1 MQFKL
6 FNIKNFLVICICFI
20 CSSILISQTPAK
32 KQKEAI
38 GIKNATLHIGNGKI
52 IEKGFV
58 GFIDGKINFIGAISD
73 ANIPT
78 YSKIIDAENKHIYPG
93 LIAVNT
99 NLGLVEIDAAKQ
111 TRDFAEVGNLNPNVR
126 SIIAYNAESKVIGT
140 VRSNGVLLAQIVPQ
154 GGRISG
160 SSSVVELDAWNW
172 EDAALNIDEGIHLN
186 WPSLSALN
194 FSDDNDSKKRNL
206 EYLRQKQ
213 EIDLFFSECQAYLKN
228 PNHDTKNLKFEAMK
242 KVFDSKANLYI
253 HVEEAKEMMASIA
266 FAEKYSITPVIVG
279 GYQSFMIL
287 DFLKQHH
294 IPVILGRPHSLPSN
308 EDDDINQCYKNA
320 KILKDAGIL
329 YCLSDIG
336 FWQQRN
342 LPFQAGES
350 VAFGLDKE
358 SALSSVSLNT
368 AKILKIDNQVG
379 SLEIGKDA
387 TFVISDGDL
396 LNYLGNKVKSA
407 YIKGKELDLDNK
419 QKELFRTYQT
429 KFESSNK

>member
-52 IEKGFV
+52 IEKGFI
-58 GFIDGKINFIGAISD
+58 GFIDGKINFIGATSD
-73 ANIPT
+73 ANITT
-78 YSKIIDAENKHIYPG
+78 YSKIIDTENKHIYPG

-228 PNHDTKNLKFEAMK
+228 PNHD
-242 KVFDSKANLYI
+242 
-253 HVEEAKEMMASIA
+253 
-266 FAEKYSITPVIVG
+266 
-279 GYQSFMIL
+279 
-287 DFLKQHH
+287 
-294 IPVILGRPHSLPSN
+294 
-308 EDDDINQCYKNA
+308 A
-320 KILKDAGIL
+320 KI
-329 YCLSDIG
+329 
-336 FWQQRN
+336 
-342 LPFQAGES
+342 
-350 VAFGLDKE
+350 
-358 SALSSVSLNT
+358 
-368 AKILKIDNQVG
+368 
-379 SLEIGKDA
+379 
-387 TFVISDGDL
+387 
-396 LNYLGNKVKSA
+396 
-407 YIKGKELDLDNK
+407 
-419 QKELFRTYQT
+419 
-429 KFESSNK
+429 